1 MAKPKIPLGD
11 MLSAI
16 DRNDFDFYSQL
27 DSELKKEFSPWMA
40 MRYASSARGAA
51 VHHYL
56 LMVNDIVN
64 VDFSLLKDHPDL
76 QWKLLAVCGMGSNK
90 YHEFIHPGK
99 KQKKNKLETLLMER
113 YPTLNKDERKLLTEI
128 NSTDEL
134 KELARD
140 TGMNDKE
147 IKELFK

>member
-1 MAKPKIPLGD
+1 MVKPKIPLGD

-16 DRNDFDFYSQL
+16 DRNDFDFYSRL
-27 DSELKKEFSPWMA
+27 SDELKKEFSPWMA
-40 MRYASSARGAA
+40 MRFASSARGSA
-51 VHHYL
+51 VEHYL
-56 LMVNDIVN
+56 LMVNGIVN
-64 VDFSLLKDHPDL
+64 VDFSVFKDHPDL

-140 TGMNDKE
+140 TGMDDKE